1 MLLQNLLISQLV
13 TSRRPFTTTIITCA
27 WASDH
32 AYSYAGPTTY
42 LGMDPTRLTPSASGT
57 GGGGNGGAASQKT
70 LTAEEKN
77 QCPYGDTR
85 WPPGNVS
92 ISKPLH
98 LLSDKDEEPIFYHLL
113 HENNSPQ
120 VEFWKGPVKA
130 QATAAYAEKGLA
142 LPISKEGKSKKEY
155 KKAKER
161 ALEDEAPTAKT
172 EIEQARNT
180 KMLKELSSGPRGTL
194 WQLDEEHLHVWRC
207 IEVVQKVHGAV
218 SLSAERLEIF
228 SMFGVGLKRIDGDM
242 LMVSQKA

>member
-1 MLLQNLLISQLV
+1 
-13 TSRRPFTTTIITCA
+13 
-27 WASDH
+27 
-32 AYSYAGPTTY
+32 
-42 LGMDPTRLTPSASGT
+42 MDPTRLTPPASGT

-77 QCPYGDTR
+77 RCPYGDTR
-85 WPPGNVS
+85 WPPANIS

-98 LLSDKDEEPIFYHLL
+98 LLSDESEEPIYYHLI

-130 QATAAYAEKGLA
+130 QAIAAYAEKGLA
-142 LPISKEGKSKKEY
+142 LPISKEGMSKKEI
-155 KKAKER
+155 KAVKER
-161 ALEDEAPTAKT
+161 ALEDEAPRAKT
-172 EIEQARNT
+172 EIEQARDT
-180 KMLKELSSGPRGTL
+180 KMLKDLSSGPRGTL

-218 SLSAERLEIF
+218 SLSAERREIF

-242 LMVSQKA
+242 LLVSQEA

>member
-1 MLLQNLLISQLV
+1 MN
-13 TSRRPFTTTIITCA
+13 
-27 WASDH
+27 
-32 AYSYAGPTTY
+32 
-42 LGMDPTRLTPSASGT
+42 PTRLARPVSGT
-57 GGGGNGGAASQKT
+57 GGGGNGGTASQKT

-85 WPPGNVS
+85 WPPANVS

-98 LLSDKDEEPIFYHLL
+98 LLSDKGEESIYHHLL

-120 VEFWKGPVKA
+120 VEFWKGPMKA

-142 LPISKEGKSKKEY
+142 LLISKEGKSKKEL
-155 KKAKER
+155 KAAKER
-161 ALEDEAPTAKT
+161 ALEDEAPEAKT

-180 KMLKELSSGPRGTL
+180 KMLKELSCGPRGTI

-218 SLSAERLEIF
+218 SLSAERREIF

-242 LMVSQKA
+242 LIVSQKA

>member
-1 MLLQNLLISQLV
+1 
-13 TSRRPFTTTIITCA
+13 
-27 WASDH
+27 
-32 AYSYAGPTTY
+32 
-42 LGMDPTRLTPSASGT
+42 MDPTRLAPPVTGT
-57 GGGGNGGAASQKT
+57 GGGGGGGTASQKT

-85 WPPGNVS
+85 WPPSNVS

-98 LLSDKDEEPIFYHLL
+98 LLSDKGEEPIFYHLL

-142 LPISKEGKSKKEY
+142 LPISKEGKSKKEF
-155 KKAKER
+155 KIAKER
-161 ALEDEAPTAKT
+161 ALEDEAPKAET
-172 EIEQARNT
+172 EIVQARNT
-180 KMLKELSSGPRGTL
+180 NMLKELSNGPRGTL

-218 SLSAERLEIF
+218 SFSAERREIF